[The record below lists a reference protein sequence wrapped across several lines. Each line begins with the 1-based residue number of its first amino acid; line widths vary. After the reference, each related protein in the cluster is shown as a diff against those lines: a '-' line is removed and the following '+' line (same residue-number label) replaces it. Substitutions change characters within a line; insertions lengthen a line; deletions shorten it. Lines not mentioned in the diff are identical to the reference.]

1 MNNTD
6 VVDEYHK
13 DKGTKQMRLDV
24 WESYHGELRPY
35 PLEFLQ
41 RDAVVDVAR
50 SLLGAILITG
60 NGTNR
65 VVARII
71 ETEAYAGVGDR
82 SCHAANGKRTPRNE
96 VMYEAGGTAYVYVC
110 YGVHHLLNIVTN
122 KEGVADAVLI
132 RGVVILDGLDIV
144 AERMKRSEK
153 DLLSEKK
160 RLQMTS
166 GPGKVTKALGITMH
180 HNRSQV
186 NQASV
191 GGIVLMHDDF
201 EVEESLIDATPRV
214 GLNYKEAG
222 DDIYFPWRFTPK
234 GYL

>member
-1 MNNTD
+1 
-6 VVDEYHK
+6 
-13 DKGTKQMRLDV
+13 MRLDA

-35 PLEFLQ
+35 PLDSLQ
-41 RDAVVDVAR
+41 KDTVVDIAR
-50 SLLGAILITG
+50 SLLGAILIAG
-60 NGTNR
+60 NGANR

-122 KEGVADAVLI
+122 TEGVADAVLI
-132 RGVVILDGLDIV
+132 RGVVILDGLDLV
-144 AERMKRSEK
+144 AKRLKRSEK
-153 DLLSEKK
+153 DLMSEKR

-180 HNRSQV
+180 HNRSDVTQE
-186 NQASV
+186 SSD
-191 GGIVLMHDDF
+191 GLVLMHDDF
-201 EVEESLIDATPRV
+201 EVDDSLINATPRV